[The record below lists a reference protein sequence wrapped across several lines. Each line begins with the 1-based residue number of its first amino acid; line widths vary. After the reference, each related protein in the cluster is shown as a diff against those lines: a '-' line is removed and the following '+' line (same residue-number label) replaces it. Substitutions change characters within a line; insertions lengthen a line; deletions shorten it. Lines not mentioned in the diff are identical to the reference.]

1 MKEFQFF
8 RDRLDANITTLD
20 IEEVIECIVQ
30 LGDLY
35 DTSFRRDDDY
45 NLSTELFTKMYGK
58 DYDVT
63 ILMKRVSRLYL
74 PYYYLVYSNILDL
87 EET

>member
-1 MKEFQFF
+1 M
-8 RDRLDANITTLD
+8 DRLDANITTLD
-20 IEEVIECIVQ
+20 VEEMIRSIRQ

-45 NLSTELFTKMYGK
+45 TLSTEIFTKMYGK

-63 ILMKRVSRLYL
+63 NIMKRVSRLYL
-74 PYYYLVYSNILDL
+74 SYYYFVYSNILDL